1 MFGVSLSDA
10 QWGNVPAGAGALLT
24 GISLLIAAN
33 VYGRSVREAKRN
45 QADRVAAWLEGL
57 DTAKGTVEL
66 KIRNA
71 SSLPIYK
78 VIVETP
84 DLHRLRNYS
93 RAVIPPGH
101 TDTRADSY
109 MNIALVQLL
118 KSEEMYPDTQPSIL
132 FRDAAGRCWKRA
144 ADGNLRRV
152 SKSSHEEGWRSALAQ
167 GLVKYVPESE

>member
-1 MFGVSLSDA
+1 MFGVSFSDA
-10 QWGNVPAGAGALLT
+10 QWGNVPAGAGTLLT
-24 GISLLIAAN
+24 GISLSIAAKL
-33 VYGRSVREAKRN
+33 YSRSVRDAKRN
-45 QADRVAAWLEGL
+45 QADHVAAWLEGL

-66 KIRNA
+66 KVRNA
-71 SSLPIYK
+71 SNLPIYK

-93 RAVIPPGH
+93 RAVIPPDH

-109 MNIALVQLL
+109 MNIALVQLR

-144 ADGNLRRV
+144 ADGNLRKV
-152 SKSSHEEGWRSALAQ
+152 SKSSHEEGWRRALGQ
-167 GLVKYVPESE
+167 SLSKYVPASE